1 MWGGERGEQPSS
13 SVGRWGSG
21 EVQGAGTLHGAG
33 TKKIPE
39 RCNDKMMLMYRDDVH
54 AKVVA
59 TQVVGVWGR
68 AKWWCVHIMLSRS
81 GAMVSLVTLFD
92 TTSHLGYVLPTPP
105 I

>member
-39 RCNDKMMLMYRDDVH
+39 RCNDKMMC
-54 AKVVA
+54 
-59 TQVVGVWGR
+59 WGIETMCMQELLQR
-68 AKWWCVHIMLSRS
+68 K
-81 GAMVSLVTLFD
+81 
-92 TTSHLGYVLPTPP
+92 
-105 I
+105 